1 MELPWYIQYP
11 HKLVGVIL
19 LNSIHPFKVKDVFWY
34 LDNDTNLEIYETLSP
49 SPILNHKQYDFE
61 TLEFFN
67 KIYLVLSKVIT
78 YSDNT
83 AFTNDYLAAFAI
95 NTSIHKE
102 YKERLFFF
110 NSLKKVIN
118 NFGHELCLPASVF
131 RCVDAIIADLIIIV
145 DNDGKIINAKK
156 YPDPVEEVFSFESN
170 NVGNYDESRS
180 NKTENIFTNYVKDM
194 EGSHNTRKIILAQF
208 DTLSSEKMWKYAFK
222 DVKDLNII
230 TELLTSFFTN
240 EIEIKFPSEIIKL
253 NLNTKT
259 KVAACI
265 KAIYSELGEGNL
277 KNEVK
282 LFKIIKCMS
291 LFKNDTRDQIY
302 KLMNK

>member
-1 MELPWYIQYP
+1 M
-11 HKLVGVIL
+11 
-19 LNSIHPFKVKDVFWY
+19 
-34 LDNDTNLEIYETLSP
+34 
-49 SPILNHKQYDFE
+49 
-61 TLEFFN
+61 
-67 KIYLVLSKVIT
+67 
-78 YSDNT
+78 
-83 AFTNDYLAAFAI
+83 AAFAT

-110 NSLKKVIN
+110 KNLKKVILHFDN
-118 NFGHELCLPASVF
+118 ELCLPPSVL

-156 YPDPVEEVFSFESN
+156 YPEPVEEVFSFESN
-170 NVGNYDESRS
+170 NQRIDDELRS
-180 NKTENIFTNYVKDM
+180 NKTENMFASYVNDM
-194 EGSHNTRKIILAQF
+194 EGTHKTRKIILAQF
-208 DTLSSEKMWKYAFK
+208 DTLSGEKMWKYAFK
-222 DVKDLNII
+222 DEKDLKTI

-240 EIEIKFPSEIIKL
+240 EIEIKFPSEIVKL

-265 KAIYSELGEGNL
+265 KAMYSELGEGNL

-291 LFKNDTRDQIY
+291 LFKNDTPNQIY
-302 KLMNK
+302 KLMTK

>member
-49 SPILNHKQYDFE
+49 SPILNHKEYDFE

-156 YPDPVEEVFSFESN
+156 YPDPVEKVFSFESN
-170 NVGNYDESRS
+170 KSL
-180 NKTENIFTNYVKDM
+180 KTEDSLLEETKIQITKYVAGI
-194 EGSHNTRKIILAQF
+194 EGFDKTRKIIVDHF
-208 DTLSSEKMWKYAFK
+208 NTLSKTMKWKYAFK
-222 DVKDLNII
+222 NEIDFQII
-230 TELLTSFFTN
+230 TDSLVCYFNKETD
-240 EIEIKFPSEIIKL
+240 IKFPKEVVKL

-259 KVAACI
+259 KVATCI
-265 KAIYSELGEGNL
+265 KAIFKELGDGNL

-282 LFKIIKCMS
+282 LFEIIKWMS
-291 LFKNDTRDQIY
+291 PFKDDIPDQIY